1 MKKDRQCG
9 GVPTYPMYPQYQGM
23 GAPMGYPMPGQPP
36 MMVPPMGMQG
46 YTNMTS
52 SNGVSSNTIEQQ
64 MNNLEQQITLLDKRV
79 TNLENMYN
87 SSNSV
92 NYSNTKYNSSNYQM
106 M

>member
-9 GVPTYPMYPQYQGM
+9 GMPSYPIYPQYQGM
-23 GAPMGYPMPGQPP
+23 GYPMPGMQPP
-36 MMVPPMGMQG
+36 MMPSMGMQG
-46 YTNMTS
+46 YPTMNS
-52 SNGVSSNTIEQQ
+52 GVSSNTIEQQ
-64 MNNLEQQITLLDKRV
+64 LNSLEQQITLLDKRI

-87 SSNSV
+87 SSNSI

>member
-9 GVPTYPMYPQYQGM
+9 GVPSYPVYPQYPAM
-23 GAPMGYPMPGQPP
+23 GVPMPYPMQGIQPP
-36 MMVPPMGMQG
+36 MMPNMQMQG
-46 YTNMTS
+46 YPNMNN

-64 MNNLEQQITLLDKRV
+64 MNSLEQQITLLDRRV
-79 TNLENMYN
+79 SNLENMYN
-87 SSNSV
+87 SSNSI